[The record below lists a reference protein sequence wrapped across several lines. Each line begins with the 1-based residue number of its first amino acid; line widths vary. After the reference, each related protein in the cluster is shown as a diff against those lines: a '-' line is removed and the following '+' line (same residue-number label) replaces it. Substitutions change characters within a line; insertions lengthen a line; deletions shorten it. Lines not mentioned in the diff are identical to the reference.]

1 MGEKRKY
8 LMVGL
13 QSLTRFNMAAVGAL
27 LVYLQADTAAA
38 GFLAMTCLLLL
49 PSAGTVLL
57 ERRIESMGLLVISEL
72 SFLLLLLVPELTGGT
87 DHERNCLLFGLL
99 ILIVFSMLS
108 VGSGKRNL
116 LDRPVAAEGFLFVVA
131 YILALLSDAGYG
143 YQFFLYFLSVSFL
156 LLYFYWKNHYTLQ
169 AFVKANGGGSADREK
184 QVEQVSKQSMMPF
197 LAGVLM
203 LSLLVWI
210 PMGSQVLADKLSES
224 YSEAVDGVTE
234 WFADMEMTFEDTE
247 GGTGQ
252 EEEQGDHI
260 LPVAREEVA
269 TKQEDASE
277 SVDVLGV
284 IIEVILYAMV
294 GLMIW
299 LLFLILRRLSQEAT
313 NRNRNEVQQE
323 YEMTITE
330 ESNRLERKKV
340 RRQKARPE
348 EAESQKIRRI
358 YRDEVQQGLSQA
370 KKQVIYEALTPTEL
384 EAQAGLS
391 EREQTAELHRLYE
404 KARYGKEPCTKEERM
419 QAEQST
425 R

>member
-27 LVYLQADTAAA
+27 LVYLQADTASA

-49 PSAGTVLL
+49 PAAGTVLL

-108 VGSGKRNL
+108 AGSGKRNL

-131 YILALLSDAGYG
+131 YILALLSDAGHG

-156 LLYFYWKNHYTLQ
+156 LLYFYWRNHYTLQ
-169 AFVKANGGGSADREK
+169 AFIRTNGGGGADREQ
-184 QVEQVSKQSMMPF
+184 QVEQVSRQSMMPF
-197 LAGVLM
+197 LAGMLV

-210 PMGSQVLADKLSES
+210 PMGSQVLADKLSEN

-252 EEEQGDHI
+252 KEEQGDRI

-269 TKQEDASE
+269 AKQEDASE

-284 IIEVILYAMV
+284 IIEMILYAMV

-340 RRQKARPE
+340 RRQKVRPE
-348 EAESQKIRRI
+348 EAENQKIRRI
-358 YRDEVQQGLSQA
+358 YRDEVQQGLSQT

-384 EAQAGLS
+384 EVQAGLAG
-391 EREQTAELHRLYE
+391 EKQIAQLHRLYE

-419 QAEQST
+419 LAEQST